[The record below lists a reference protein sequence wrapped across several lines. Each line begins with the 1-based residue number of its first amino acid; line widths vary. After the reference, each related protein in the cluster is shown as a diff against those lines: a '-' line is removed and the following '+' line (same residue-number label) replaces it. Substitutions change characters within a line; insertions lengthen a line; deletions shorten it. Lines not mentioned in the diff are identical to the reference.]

1 MKITIEFDEDKM
13 SKRQAIKSTL
23 DSIES
28 PTIIKNIKPNKNVKI
43 VWYYSTLGVLTQQG
57 THMVLYRK

>member
-43 VWYYSTLGVLTQQG
+43 VWDDSTLGVLTQQG